1 MGWDCD
7 NKGGFRKNDGEGGV
21 LRSDVEGVGLAD

>member
-7 NKGGFRKNDGEGGV
+7 NKGGLEKMTGEEGV
-21 LRSDVEGVGLAD
+21 LRSDVEGVGLAG